1 MIKAIIEIKRR
12 NPNFGCPLIA
22 YIITNT
28 FGVEINKDIV
38 RRVLMKHYHPSP
50 DDRGRPCLLSFIA
63 TMKYSLWSIDL
74 FYFESITLKTH
85 WVLVVMHVWSRRI
98 IGCSVNKAP
107 KDSPTLCGVF
117 NQIIFNKNMPHY
129 ISTDNDP
136 LFQFHRWKANLR
148 ILEIEEVKSIPLTP
162 ASHPYVD

>member
-1 MIKAIIEIKRR
+1 MIKGIIEIKRR

-22 YIITNT
+22 HIITNT
-28 FGVEINKDIV
+28 FGIETNKDNV

-50 DDRGRPCLLSFIA
+50 DDRGDPCLLSFIA

-98 IGCSVNKAP
+98 IGCSVNKGLE
-107 KDSPTLCGVF
+107 DSPTLCGMF
-117 NQIIFNKNMPHY
+117 NQIISNKNMRP
-129 ISTDNDP
+129 ILSTDNNP
-136 LFQFHRWKANLR
+136 LFQFHRWKATHK

-162 ASHPYVD
+162 VSHPYID